1 MQPATACAPAPDRPD
16 LLGLFTAHVARQ
28 GLSGPNQLRAAR
40 AFLRRW
46 PDPRVWAA
54 EPLEVRLGL
63 PASACSFLM
72 FLLMSG
78 HLRPGYDYL
87 VRRKLPSFWRE
98 LPHGPFAAD
107 LEVFLA
113 AAAELGF
120 TERTRT
126 AVGSQ
131 VVGRL
136 LIQSGHTL
144 HQLTNADLEEFLA
157 AIADRQ
163 AVEGVGLRHYLRAVR
178 TTRQVLFHLGV
189 LEQPPMNA
197 LRLLRQGFTE
207 RMRDATPALRPTF
220 VAYLDRLTGTHAR
233 STVTGTASRLNNF
246 AAHLARVDP
255 DLPSL
260 AGLDRRRHI
269 ETYLTTTA
277 EAVNFRTGAP
287 LSASERRARVLSVHC
302 LLNDIAEWGWDEAP
316 GRRLVFPSDLPRL
329 PRPLPRYLTPDLD
342 RRLTQALQ
350 ACPDRL
356 AADALL
362 LQRATGLRIGE
373 LVDLELDCV
382 HEIPGQGAWLKV
394 PLGKLDTERMVPL
407 DEETVAL
414 IDQITAHRSP
424 GRPLPHPRTGRP
436 TEFLLTHHGQ
446 RVSVY
451 LLRDVLTRVC
461 EQAGL
466 PHTTPHQLRHTY
478 ATALVNAGVSLQSLM
493 ALLGH
498 VSATMSLR
506 YGRLFDATVKAEY
519 ERALTAAK
527 EQFGVP
533 LVEPASTRQG
543 LPLLAGDWKD
553 SPTIKARL
561 AGGFC
566 VRAQAQGPCAYAN
579 ICEHCPSFRTDTGFL
594 PVLVAQRADAD
605 KLARDAE
612 ARGWGSEVE
621 RHRSL
626 IARLDAY
633 IAEAEAG

>member
-1 MQPATACAPAPDRPD
+1 MQLATGCAPSTEPD
-16 LLGLFTAHVARQ
+16 LLALFDEHLTRQ
-28 GLSGPNQLRAAR
+28 GRDRVNQLRAAR

-46 PDPRVWAA
+46 PNPQALAADPL
-54 EPLEVRLGL
+54 PVRLGL
-63 PASACSFLM
+63 SPVTCTFFM
-72 FLLMSG
+72 FLLMGG

-87 VRRKLPSFWRE
+87 VRRKLPAFWRE
-98 LPHGPFAAD
+98 LPHGPFAAVM
-107 LEVFLA
+107 EVFLS

-120 TERTRT
+120 TERTRV

-136 LIQSGHTL
+136 LIQSGHRL
-144 HQLTNADLEEFLA
+144 HQLTSGDLDEFVA
-157 AIADRQ
+157 AIRDRQ
-163 AVEGVGLRHYLRAVR
+163 ATEGVGLRHYLRAVR

-189 LEQPPMNA
+189 LQQPPVNA
-197 LRLLRQGFTE
+197 TTLLRQSFE
-207 RMRDATPALRPTF
+207 QRMRDATPVLRSTF
-220 VAYLDRLTGTHAR
+220 VAYLDRLAGTHAR
-233 STVTGTASRLNNF
+233 GTVTGTASRLNNF
-246 AAHLARVDP
+246 AAHLAKVDP
-255 DLPSL
+255 DLLSL
-260 AGLDRRRHI
+260 ARLDRRRHI
-269 ETYLTTTA
+269 ETYLTATA
-277 EAVNFRTGAP
+277 EAVNSRTGAP
-287 LSASERRARVLSVHC
+287 LSVSERRGRVLAVHC
-302 LLNDIAEWGWDEAP
+302 LLNDIAEWGWDDAP
-316 GRRLVFPSDLPRL
+316 ARRLVFTSDLPKL
-329 PRPLPRYLTPDLD
+329 SRPLPRYLTPDLD
-342 RRLTQALQ
+342 RRLSQALE

-407 DEETVAL
+407 DEDIVAL
-414 IDQITAHRSP
+414 VDRIVAHRSP

-436 TEFLLTHHGQ
+436 TDFLLTHHGQ

-461 EQAGL
+461 EQAGV

-527 EQFGVP
+527 EQFGALP
-533 LVEPASTRQG
+533 LEPPGTHRN
-543 LPLLAGDWKD
+543 LPLLDGDWKD
-553 SPTIKARL
+553 TPTIKARL

-594 PVLVAQRADAD
+594 PVLVAQRADAE
-605 KLARDAE
+605 KLAQDAR

-621 RHRSL
+621 RHRNL
-626 IARLDAY
+626 IARLDAH
-633 IAEAEAG
+633 IQEIEAG